1 MVVFCWC
8 NRGGLRGECG
18 VLDGCFSRLKNT
30 PPELN
35 FLVEISLKFALRG
48 RWPLRD
54 LYSG

>member
-1 MVVFCWC
+1 
-8 NRGGLRGECG
+8 
-18 VLDGCFSRLKNT
+18 LDGCFSRLKNT